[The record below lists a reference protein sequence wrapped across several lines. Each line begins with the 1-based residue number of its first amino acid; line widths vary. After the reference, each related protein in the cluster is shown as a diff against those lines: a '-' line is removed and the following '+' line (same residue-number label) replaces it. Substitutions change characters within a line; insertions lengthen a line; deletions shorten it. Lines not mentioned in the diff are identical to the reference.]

1 MNRMLPY
8 GYRINA
14 WFVDLAAEAVILLC
28 AGILLVPRSLYSK
41 PISAR
46 DIAGALFII
55 ASAFFF
61 SGYGITTLIARL
73 LLHGRGLYLYA
84 VLAPLLFLAHFQLL
98 NHLTWGGLFEPDI
111 RFLFRVFGSVMVVAV
126 TTVVSLVLKR
136 AEERTER
143 QPPALPEEGVGG
155 TQGL

>member
-14 WFVDLAAEAVILLC
+14 WFVDLAAEAAIVLC
-28 AGILLVPRSLYSK
+28 AGFWLTPSSPYLAPLT
-41 PISAR
+41 AR

-73 LLHGRGLYLYA
+73 LLHGKGLYLYA
-84 VLAPLLFLAHFQLL
+84 VLAPLLFLAHFQLM

-111 RFLFRVFGSVMVVAV
+111 RFLFRVYGSVMVVAV

-136 AEERTER
+136 AEERTKR
-143 QPPALPEEGVGG
+143 QPPALPRRA
-155 TQGL
+155 